1 MSISVSSAP
10 RRGGAVLGGHNALT
24 GRPEGMPI
32 IARMARQY
40 LGRPAS
46 PRRLALSGCSA
57 RRASC
62 TTTSRHRRLMT
73 RWSTRSWPPLTVS
86 ELVGVLW
93 VFGRA
98 SRKWSP
104 APCDVCCALYA
115 LCCVTVIKDVRC
127 VLNACIDGSSH
138 HILCLLCVLEVL
150 LVSTRFFFTSQERES

>member
-1 MSISVSSAP
+1 MP
-10 RRGGAVLGGHNALT
+10 LGAVLGGHNALT
-24 GRPEGMPI
+24 RRPPGGDAHHCEDGAPVPWP
-32 IARMARQY
+32 AR
-40 LGRPAS
+40 LDGPH
-46 PRRLALSGCSA
+46 RLALSGCSA

-104 APCDVCCALYA
+104 APCDVRCALCA
-115 LCCVTVIKDVRC
+115 LCCATVITDMRC
-127 VLNACIDGSSH
+127 VLNACSGLVLTYRVSFV
-138 HILCLLCVLEVL
+138 CLKSYSCPQI
-150 LVSTRFFFTSQERES
+150 FFTYQERES

>member
-1 MSISVSSAP
+1 M
-10 RRGGAVLGGHNALT
+10 T

-104 APCDVCCALYA
+104 APCDVRCALCA
-115 LCCVTVIKDVRC
+115 LCCVTVITDVRC
-127 VLNACIDGSSH
+127 VLNACSGLVLTYRVSFV
-138 HILCLLCVLEVL
+138 CLKSYSCPPDFVYF
-150 LVSTRFFFTSQERES
+150 SRERESRERRENPKPARATLLIAY